1 MQARLCWDLC
11 CEGAETRNRFP
22 WLLAKE
28 GRGEGRG
35 GAVAGQRAVLG
46 GLLTP
51 SVVPCFCSLHL
62 RDSSWFVAFLYLI
75 VHNCPNCTYV
85 QLFLVIV
92 SLYAVAGGDFC
103 PGLSISQPISELIS
117 KSACTTGRG
126 CRKQC
131 SIPRIVYLL
140 FKILQ

>member
-1 MQARLCWDLC
+1 MLS
-11 CEGAETRNRFP
+11 
-22 WLLAKE
+22 KE

-35 GAVAGQRAVLG
+35 GAASGRRAVSG

-51 SVVPCFCSLHL
+51 SVAPCAGILQGPAFAACTSEIAVGLWPFCI
-62 RDSSWFVAFLYLI
+62 I
-75 VHNCPNCTYV
+75 VHNFPNCTYV

-92 SLYAVAGGDFC
+92 SLYALAGGDFC

-117 KSACTTGRG
+117 KSACTRGRG

-131 SIPRIVYLL
+131 SIPRIVSLL